1 MALKC
6 PALSLRQK
14 PFVAQFLPRWQLL
27 KILLIGLLLFWS
39 ALTYFSFPSLSKCDR
54 PTILCE
60 LHTSSA
66 NPKLYHLSPLVFDS
80 KEHNLETFVPDTPTP
95 YLPAGSARG
104 GRHAVLLIKV
114 SDGQKHLT
122 DILEHLFVPYRVVHV
137 QHAQLW
143 TQSPL
148 LAALEQSDS
157 LSFGLIVFERLAT
170 YTTLPP
176 DERTALDAY
185 CRRTGIA
192 VIGFLND
199 GNDFSTEE
207 NSLSN
212 VGTLPIYL
220 HRLQTYPEGY
230 YLAKNASIFRIL
242 RTGRLQPGRLQ
253 QHGSTV
259 TSDCCLAT
267 LIPKP
272 GYERHYIP
280 VSFTKVGWISTP
292 STDIRHRSCVLSEGT
307 ESRTEVF
314 QSLVLEDIGLSDG
327 VRRVLFATSSDGY
340 WINSLLIMEAVV
352 HLLGRGIHASPPI
365 AVPLVKEDLIH
376 SPELYVPHDLVR
388 WIMIDVDDVF
398 LHGTGVDFTV
408 DDASLM
414 IIFFVMFSCGRALF
428 VTSQFMATSGVQLP
442 LLRYIL
448 LSRLDLRNHF
458 WWFDHLWNHYQVHK
472 LNESELLHLMRLNK
486 QFALVLPRQTC
497 GIYSRFVEMLD
508 FPGGEK
514 RMRDLVFGGS
524 LFYTIVFNPVSVFMT
539 HMTNYKGDRLALY
552 LFDALFRFVRQWT
565 NLQLA
570 TAPPIQLAHFY
581 SRRFREFG
589 ANDLPLYTDPC
600 ADPHSLALWP
610 VGWPCGVDYLPRL
623 VIIGPQKTGSTALV
637 HFLRLHSSLVANHYH
652 WGSTFEELQ
661 FFSSDEIYARG
672 IHWYMQQFDSV
683 NNRTGGSVVRFEK
696 SASYFTDVRTP
707 QRMHSLIPDARL
719 VVLLRHPVYRAYS
732 WYQVCLIVLEPLFG
746 YDLHNFQTSSALVL
760 QKDPPGTEPTL
771 LLVYFSSDILTP
783 DPLVSYPVYA
793 QITIRIFIPTTLSQH
808 TLARG
813 DPAARLLSFSQLV
826 RYGANINETV
836 LMTITTHEELLRLG
850 FESTKSSSM
859 QLLLKAIQ
867 HLYNRC
873 FRPGDYASYLAEWL
887 KYYQPSQIL
896 PVDADHFMRA
906 PADTLR
912 VIQEFLRLPFIL
924 NYSTYLEY
932 NSHKGFF
939 CLRPGHHFPP
949 WPGARLSN
957 QPCLGSS
964 KGRLY
969 QHLDPDVQAPALLT
983 KFYATSNKNLIKLF
997 RAHPIWRRWWHAQSN
1012 SEYPAWSH
1020 GSS

>member
-1 MALKC
+1 MAPKC
-6 PALSLRQK
+6 SALSLRHK
-14 PFVAQFLPRWQLL
+14 HFLAQFLPRWQLL

-39 ALTYFSFPSLSKCDR
+39 ALIYFSFPSLSKCDR
-54 PTILCE
+54 LAILCD
-60 LHTSSA
+60 LHTSSP
-66 NPKLYHLSPLVFDS
+66 NSKLYHLSPLVFDS
-80 KEHNLETFVPDTPTP
+80 REHNLETFVPDTLIS
-95 YLPAGSARG
+95 YLPADSARG
-104 GRHAVLLIKV
+104 GRHAVLLVKV
-114 SDGQKHLT
+114 SDGQQHLT

-143 TQSPL
+143 AQSSL

-176 DERTALDAY
+176 EERTALDAY
-185 CRRTGIA
+185 CRRTGTA

-230 YLAKNASIFRIL
+230 YLAKNASILRVA

-253 QHGSTV
+253 QHGSAFGTL

-292 STDIRHRSCVLSEGT
+292 STDIRDRSCVLSEGT
-307 ESRTEVF
+307 DSRAEVF

-327 VRRVLFATSSDGY
+327 VRRVLFATSSDGF
-340 WINSLLIMEAVV
+340 WINSLLVMEAVV
-352 HLLGRGIHASPPI
+352 HLLGRDVHASPPI
-365 AVPLVKEDLIH
+365 TVPLVKEDLIH
-376 SPELYVPHDLVR
+376 SPELNVPNDLVR

-408 DDASLM
+408 DDASALLHAQQQWRQS
-414 IIFFVMFSCGRALF
+414 IPGFTFDLGFCGRFFERA
-428 VTSQFMATSGVQLP
+428 
-442 LLRYIL
+442 
-448 LSRLDLRNHF
+448 SRSDRLGYQRLLDLRKNF
-458 WWFDHLWNHYQVHK
+458 WWFDHLWNHYQAHK
-472 LNESELLHLMRLNK
+472 LNESELVRLMRLNK
-486 QFALVLPRQTC
+486 QFALDHDIPVQDTYAVSPHHSGIYPVIQHLYDAWRTVWNIKATSTEQYPRVSMSKPHLGFKFREIQVLPRQTC
-497 GIYSRFVEMLD
+497 GIYSRFVEMPD

-524 LFYTIVFNPVSVFMT
+524 LFYTVVFNPVSIFMT

-581 SRRFREFG
+581 SRRFKEFG

-610 VGWPCGVDYLPRL
+610 VGRPCGMAYLPRL

-637 HFLRLHSSLVANHYH
+637 HFLRLHSSLIANHYQ

-672 IHWYMQQFDSV
+672 VHWYMQQFDPV

-696 SASYFTDVRTP
+696 SASYFTDPRTP
-707 QRMHSLIPDARL
+707 RRMHSLIPDARL

-732 WYQVCLIVLEPLFG
+732 WYQ
-746 YDLHNFQTSSALVL
+746 HS
-760 QKDPPGTEPTL
+760 
-771 LLVYFSSDILTP
+771 
-783 DPLVSYPVYA
+783 
-793 QITIRIFIPTTLSQH
+793 
-808 TLARG
+808 LARG

-826 RYGANINETV
+826 RYGASMSETM
-836 LMTITTHEELLRLG
+836 LMTITTHEELLR
-850 FESTKSSSM
+850 FSFDSTNSTSI

-873 FRPGDYASYLAEWL
+873 FRPGDYASHLSEWL

-896 PVDADHFMRA
+896 PVDADHFLRA

-912 VIQEFLRLPFIL
+912 VVQEFLRLPYIL

-932 NSHKGFF
+932 NPHKGFF

-957 QPCLGSS
+957 QPCLGSG

-969 QHLDPDVQAPALLT
+969 QHLDPDIQAPALLT
-983 KFYATSNKNLIKLF
+983 RFYATANKNLIKLF
-997 RAHPIWRRWWHAQSN
+997 RDHPIWRRWWYAQSN